1 VPVEVFQQLVPFHL
15 GAVPAWT
22 ESGTNSTR
30 SASGLCASSDGTG
43 SGFPGKTRINDRRQ
57 PETRYT
63 VGLPSS
69 VASQVQRYA
78 ETVDVSMSKAITALV
93 RLGLQSQEDRKRDF
107 FKRLKENL
115 GNDDPENQDRL
126 VDEFRTLILG
136 R

>member
-1 VPVEVFQQLVPFHL
+1 MPQSRAPKENSRVPP
-15 GAVPAWT
+15 
-22 ESGTNSTR
+22 R
-30 SASGLCASSDGTG
+30 
-43 SGFPGKTRINDRRQ
+43 KTRTNARRQ

-69 VASQVQRYA
+69 VVSQVEGYA
-78 ETVDVSMSKAITALV
+78 QTVDVSMSKAIAALV
-93 RLGLQSQEDRKRDF
+93 RLGLQSQEARKREF

-115 GNDDPENQDRL
+115 GNDDPGDQDRL